1 MLFLIIYLILLKI
14 NPGEIKKKDE
24 KVLKALLEKE
34 TDENKKN
41 DDLDLSKYCYKCF
54 VEKTKISKHCI
65 VCDKCYEDFDQHCYW
80 INKCV
85 EKNNYYLFISFLVI
99 TFLYLSFLLSLCI
112 RGLINYYNIK
122 DEDEDKYYYFSLF
135 SYELIKI

>member
-24 KVLKALLEKE
+24 KALKALLEKE

-65 VCDKCYEDFDQHCYW
+65 VCDKCYEDFD
-80 INKCV
+80 
-85 EKNNYYLFISFLVI
+85 
-99 TFLYLSFLLSLCI
+99 
-112 RGLINYYNIK
+112 
-122 DEDEDKYYYFSLF
+122 
-135 SYELIKI
+135 